1 MNDDKK
7 CDEDFVLCPFRR
19 FAGSDLSGRW
29 TGICQT
35 ASETEKSASA
45 SVPDAGDP
53 VKYFH
58 DNKYDGVR
66 LTTPDGIEFTVR
78 FIRDGKPGGDIAV
91 RKNGKPYY
99 RQPLSTLPKKQG
111 RNKKR

>member
-1 MNDDKK
+1 MMIKSVMK
-7 CDEDFVLCPFRR
+7 ILCCVL
-19 FAGSDLSGRW
+19 FAVLPGLIFPAGGPEYAKLRPKLK
-29 TGICQT
+29 
-35 ASETEKSASA
+35 KSASA